1 MRISH
6 CVQFLPF
13 QEQQF
18 TEGGQT
24 RASYTC
30 VIWSG
35 FILGLVECAIVK
47 AGLDM
52 RPVVLPADMELCPV
66 LSLTLEFLPL
76 SKSYLCCHCR
86 ERLKLSI
93 LNLTDDSAKR
103 FFLIKLYTVICRDKR
118 VNRANQEWLAD
129 KEPRYC
135 LMLLLFVRI
144 RIRYVWGYFIFFF
157 ITVTTMFLH
166 RQYVYEMTSND
177 IVEWGIGQVR

>member
-6 CVQFLPF
+6 CIQFLPF

-35 FILGLVECAIVK
+35 FILGLVECATVK
-47 AGLDM
+47 AGLGM

-76 SKSYLCCHCR
+76 SKSYLCCHCP

-93 LNLTDDSAKR
+93 LNLIDDSAKR

-135 LMLLLFVRI
+135 LKLFLFVRI
-144 RIRYVWGYFIFFF
+144 S
-157 ITVTTMFLH
+157 MFGVILYSFLSLSLQCFYIDNMCM
-166 RQYVYEMTSND
+166 R
-177 IVEWGIGQVR
+177 